1 MIPNIDGY
9 IMIHLNY
16 IFVRRTKSFLTTQQ
30 PSVDSWQVP
39 RMIMEDVVKTKVS
52 WPIWGMLENLLPGY
66 TIKTEEATNEDW
78 AVRATEQ
85 DFNGIWDFT
94 SETDA
99 VWQWW

>member
-1 MIPNIDGY
+1 
-9 IMIHLNY
+9 
-16 IFVRRTKSFLTTQQ
+16 
-30 PSVDSWQVP
+30 
-39 RMIMEDVVKTKVS
+39 
-52 WPIWGMLENLLPGY
+52 MLENLLPGY

-99 VWQWW
+99 V